1 MGDGMLSLVVG
12 EDGHLHA
19 VSGITTDIAD
29 NGPFILLYISPDQRP
44 VTAFCRLVEEL
55 VAEIRLGIRSLGYH
69 QQAGGVLVDAV
80 HQSHMRVIGII
91 IGIILH
97 MPGYGVDK
105 RTVIVAMTGVHHQTG
120 RFVHYHQILVLIY
133 YIKGMSSGMTSFS

>member
-12 EDGHLHA
+12 KDGHLHA
-19 VSGITTDIAD
+19 VSGITADIAD
-29 NGPFILLYISPDQRP
+29 NGPFILFHISPDQRP

-80 HQSHMRVIGII
+80 TSPTCGS
-91 IGIILH
+91 LH
-97 MPGYGVDK
+97 HNRDYPSCA
-105 RTVIVAMTGVHHQTG
+105 RLW
-120 RFVHYHQILVLIY
+120 R
-133 YIKGMSSGMTSFS
+133 